1 MRLGLC
7 SVVFIVLLVLKLC
20 ELITISWWWVFAPLL
35 FIVAWWCLILPLLFI
50 GVFMYKM
57 MQEYK
62 NDKL

>member
-20 ELITISWWWVFAPLL
+20 ELITISWWWVFAPLML
-35 FIVAWWCLILPLLFI
+35 VVAWWCLLLPLLFI

-57 MQEYK
+57 VQEYK